1 MGVKIM
7 ANEGLLE
14 KQQQMREDSIERV
27 KWSVQYLKD
36 LEGDHT
42 RISAKKIADI
52 SGLSR
57 AVLYKSHLRPLWDK
71 TWSKF
76 EKERQNR
83 NDTDRQLREQK
94 KLEDQII
101 NLEQQLQK
109 KEYQKERLLNALE
122 KEKSRTSVYRQDY
135 EELKERHAKLLHHN
149 LHLLRRLHLHGIEVD
164 EFDEKEE
171 VVFDPQ

>member
-1 MGVKIM
+1 M

-36 LEGDHT
+36 LEGNNT

-71 TWSKF
+71 RGANLKRN
-76 EKERQNR
+76 EK
-83 NDTDRQLREQK
+83 
-94 KLEDQII
+94 
-101 NLEQQLQK
+101 
-109 KEYQKERLLNALE
+109 
-122 KEKSRTSVYRQDY
+122 
-135 EELKERHAKLLHHN
+135 
-149 LHLLRRLHLHGIEVD
+149 
-164 EFDEKEE
+164 
-171 VVFDPQ
+171 

>member
-1 MGVKIM
+1 M

-36 LEGDHT
+36 LEGTNT
-42 RISAKKIADI
+42 RISAKKIADV

-57 AVLYKSHLRPLWDK
+57 AVLYKSHLRPLWDR
-71 TWSKF
+71 TWSKL

-83 NDTDRQLREQK
+83 HDTDRQLREQK
-94 KLEDQII
+94 KLEDQIVL
-101 NLEQQLQK
+101 LEQQLQK
-109 KEYQKERLLNALE
+109 NEHQKERLLNALE
-122 KEKSRTSVYRQDY
+122 KEKSRSNVYREDY

-149 LHLLRRLHLHGIEVD
+149 LRLLRKLHLHGIETD
-164 EFDEKEE
+164 EFDDKEDATFE
-171 VVFDPQ
+171 PQ